1 MSILTRIARHPPADL
16 VLAAEA
22 LLLLAFFRAC
32 LALMPVHRIIRAIT
46 HGRAAQ
52 TESISDKSVTGP
64 AVAQA
69 LRVRWAVESVTR
81 NSPAAFVCFPQTL
94 AGYTMLRLRH
104 IPSTM
109 VYGVARSPKGNL
121 IAHTWLT
128 LGDRIVLG
136 GDGSAHF
143 TPIERWA

>member
-1 MSILTRIARHPPADL
+1 MTLLTRIGRRRPADL
-16 VLAAEA
+16 LLAAEA
-22 LLLLAFFRAC
+22 FLLLAFFRIC
-32 LALMPVHRIIRAIT
+32 LAVIPVHRIIRTIT
-46 HGRAAQ
+46 RTQ
-52 TESISDKSVTGP
+52 TTTPPP
-64 AVAQA
+64 ATPAEPNEPSASTA
-69 LRVRWAVESVTR
+69 LRIRWAVESATR
-81 NSPAAFVCFPQTL
+81 NSAARFVCFPQTL